1 MLGHFFQYANL
12 TGNHPSKVGRN
23 SRWKQLHPNS
33 WLGSPVANGILG
45 NLSFYI
51 NHSKHIW
58 RKYYG
63 RQTRTSIPKH
73 PIYGILYPHVVNLSG
88 KRRWIYDIFIH
99 IQRLGCWFQTLWSPN
114 QPAINGFLQIPSMGL
129 ANSSLVGGFN
139 PFEKYSSKWESSP
152 TRGENKKYLKP
163 PPLSTFTCYLLCMEN
178 VPSLSKTS
186 STDQSV
192 ALFGLHIILPQAPL
206 LTTGSG
212 LGEWLHF
219 ISSSTLS
226 PILLNVT
233 IILETMPP
241 PDRQASTK
249 LRHGYFVE
257 LPWRCRGFGLRVRRS
272 KSRIFISSRFMKAA

>member
-1 MLGHFFQYANL
+1 MAQILWQTNENIHSQTPNL
-12 TGNHPSKVGRN
+12 
-23 SRWKQLHPNS
+23 W
-33 WLGSPVANGILG
+33 
-45 NLSFYI
+45 YI
-51 NHSKHIW
+51 
-58 RKYYG
+58 
-63 RQTRTSIPKH
+63 
-73 PIYGILYPHVVNLSG
+73 YPHLVHLSG
-88 KRRWIYDIFIH
+88 KRRWIYHIFIH
-99 IQRLGCWFQTLWSPN
+99 IQHLGWWFQSLWSPN

-129 ANSSLVGGFN
+129 ANSS
-139 PFEKYSSKWESSP
+139 
-152 TRGENKKYLKP
+152 
-163 PPLSTFTCYLLCMEN
+163 TFTCYLLCMEH
-178 VPSLSKTS
+178 VPVVWAKIAQLTNLSHNLVYIS
-186 STDQSV
+186 
-192 ALFGLHIILPQAPL
+192 FYPILTL

-241 PDRQASTK
+241 PEDRQASTK